1 MEGRRAAH
9 IVGAG
14 GRGERGVVRA
24 SASAL
29 PLCRSWRDGSRG
41 EWWMCQDW
49 PLLSKVCPA
58 FLGRNVFVAF
68 APRRNNTRWRRI
80 SRNTVPAFE
89 TKGIAIASLE
99 GKYSLF
105 LTDLETVESLP
116 DQPSSHP
123 RRTPRQRSGES
134 ALPPPTIPSS
144 IWAPCVADD
153 VRPISRRSLLSK
165 NYTA

>member
-1 MEGRRAAH
+1 MQQHGGPPSRPHCWPGGGEGRE
-9 IVGAG
+9 VSF
-14 GRGERGVVRA
+14 V
-24 SASAL
+24 L
-29 PLCRSWRDGSRG
+29 LLLLCRSADPGEMGSRG

-49 PLLSKVCPA
+49 PLLSKVCPT

-144 IWAPCVADD
+144 TWAPCVADD
-153 VRPISRRSLLSK
+153 VRPISR
-165 NYTA
+165 